1 MFILSYHIFV
11 LSQRGQL
18 LELWQSILKV
28 SRAVNLTL
36 LYINPG
42 AVIPA
47 PYPVVGS
54 NRQVRGRL
62 SQARNDN
69 QRKGTFE
76 SRDDRKVEELIR
88 SIWEA
93 SLLPIGSRPSI
104 WRPSPRPRGNEY
116 HGPRHCGIFHT
127 PEGRQD
133 SNIGPEFC
141 SGYRDR

>member
-28 SRAVNLTL
+28 SRAVKLTL
-36 LYINPG
+36 LYINSG

-47 PYPVVGS
+47 SY
-54 NRQVRGRL
+54 QVRGRL

-69 QRKGTFE
+69 QSKGTFK
-76 SRDDRKVEELIR
+76 SRDERKVEELIR

-127 PEGRQD
+127 PGGQQD

>member
-42 AVIPA
+42 AVLPA

-62 SQARNDN
+62 SHARNGN
-69 QRKGTFE
+69 QSKGTFE

-93 SLLPIGSRPSI
+93 GLLPRGAQSSIGPPCRRPQ
-104 WRPSPRPRGNEY
+104 GNEY
-116 HGPRHCGIFHT
+116 HGPRHCRIFHT
-127 PEGRQD
+127 PGGQQD